1 MWRYRSCVCA
11 GIVAFIFVLGAWG
24 WGSQSSSAS
33 QPNEYGNVCEATV
46 EQGSG
51 VTKIALK
58 HAEKKAEDT
67 WFDYPKFAWSS
78 WWFGTIGGFFRGC
91 SNAITFV
98 AGGQRSDQAIIG
110 VRIANPFGAS
120 GDVVAD
126 CRVLYAQGVGT
137 FTCQRTSLTNE
148 YGRLTV
154 DFKLTHTGP

>member
-1 MWRYRSCVCA
+1 M
-11 GIVAFIFVLGAWG
+11 
-24 WGSQSSSAS
+24 
-33 QPNEYGNVCEATV
+33 
-46 EQGSG
+46 
-51 VTKIALK
+51 TKIALK